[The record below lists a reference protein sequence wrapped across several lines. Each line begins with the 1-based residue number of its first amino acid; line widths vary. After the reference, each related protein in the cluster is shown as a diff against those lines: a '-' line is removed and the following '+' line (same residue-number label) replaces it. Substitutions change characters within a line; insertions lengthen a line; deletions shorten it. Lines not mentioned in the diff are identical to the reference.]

1 MKMWNWKYYL
11 ASMWNRIC
19 SCFWQ
24 HIPIL
29 FDIPSLLKSDQTKR
43 KNLICNILQAVW
55 RSETLCTKLDP
66 RVHHSC
72 PSRSCLRLK
81 SSIFYKVLELI
92 SIPGLSLSFVPINLW
107 YSGTYH
113 GGNVSDIF
121 PTITR
126 FSIWGNFILPKLTS
140 KNFIGCL
147 FIICWN
153 RLLSIH
159 H

>member
-1 MKMWNWKYYL
+1 MKKWNWKYCL
-11 ASMWNRIC
+11 ASVWNRIC
-19 SCFWQ
+19 SCVWQ

-55 RSETLCTKLDP
+55 RSETLCNKLDP

-72 PSRSCLRLK
+72 LSRSCLRLK

-92 SIPGLSLSFVPINLW
+92 SIPGLSLSFVPINLRC
-107 YSGTYH
+107 SGTYH

-121 PTITR
+121 LTTTR
-126 FSIWGNFILPKLTS
+126 FSIWDSFILPKLKS

-147 FIICWN
+147 FIIC
-153 RLLSIH
+153 LFIVY
-159 H
+159 

>member
-81 SSIFYKVLELI
+81 SIVYFIKCLSSSLFLDYLCPSFQLTCGTLANIMAEMFQISFLQLQGFPFGATSFYRSWQVRI
-92 SIPGLSLSFVPINLW
+92 SLAV
-107 YSGTYH
+107 
-113 GGNVSDIF
+113 
-121 PTITR
+121 
-126 FSIWGNFILPKLTS
+126 
-140 KNFIGCL
+140 CL
-147 FIICWN
+147 
-153 RLLSIH
+153 
-159 H
+159 